1 MARYGLQLPDFGWIA
16 SKPAKESLPRLR
28 DLVQVGE
35 AAGFSSFWV
44 MDHFFQLPP
53 LGGPT
58 APILEAYTTLGAI
71 AACTAQAELGAM
83 ITGVTYR
90 NPALVA
96 KQVTT
101 LDVLSGGRAIL
112 GIGAAW
118 YEVEHG
124 ALGFA
129 FPKIS
134 ERFER
139 LEEAVQICRR
149 MFTEPAP
156 KFEGRFYSVR
166 EAHNVPPPVRPGGPP
181 IMIGGSGE
189 KKTLRLVAKYG
200 DACNIVGSPQTVVR
214 LLGVLDRHCRELGRD
229 PKEIRRTRL
238 GSLFLFE
245 TEAQAESLRR
255 MLAGSGDPNR
265 PGAIEQFTIGTPDRV
280 LDEVRALVR
289 TGLDDVIFNLPG
301 LRDPVQLTRV
311 AVLLREACA

>member
-1 MARYGLQLPDFGWIA
+1 MARYGLQLPDFGWITSNPTREA
-16 SKPAKESLPRLR
+16 LPRLR
-28 DLVQVGE
+28 ELVQAGE

-44 MDHFFQLPP
+44 MDHFLQLPP

-58 APILEAYTTLGAI
+58 ASILEAYTTLGAI
-71 AACTAQAELGAM
+71 AACTAHAELGAM

-124 ALGFA
+124 ALGFE
-129 FPKIS
+129 FPRLS

-139 LEEAVQICRR
+139 LEEAVQICRK
-149 MFTEPAP
+149 MFTETAP
-156 KFEGRFYSVR
+156 KFDGRFYSVR
-166 EAHNVPPPVRPGGPP
+166 EAHNVPAPIRPGGPP
-181 IMIGGSGE
+181 VMIGGSGE
-189 KKTLRLVAKYG
+189 KKTLRLVAKYA
-200 DACNIVGSPQTVVR
+200 DACNIVGSPETVVR
-214 LLGVLDRHCRELGRD
+214 LLGVLDQHCRELGRD

-238 GSLFLFE
+238 GSLFVCD
-245 TEAQAESLRR
+245 TEAQAQSLRR

-280 LDEVRALVR
+280 LDQVRTLVR
-289 TGLDDVIFNLPG
+289 TGLDDVIFNMPG
-301 LRDPVQLTRV
+301 LRDPVQLTRA
-311 AVLLREACA
+311 AVLLREACG

>member
-1 MARYGLQLPDFGWIA
+1 MARYGLQLPDFGWIT
-16 SKPAKESLPRLR
+16 SRPATESLPRLR
-28 DLVQVGE
+28 DLVQAGE
-35 AAGFSSFWV
+35 GAGFSSFWV

-71 AACTAQAELGAM
+71 AACTAHAELGAM

-118 YEVEHG
+118 YELEHD
-124 ALGFA
+124 ALGFN
-129 FPKIS
+129 FPKLS

-166 EAHNVPPPVRPGGPP
+166 EAHNVPAPIRPGGPP

-189 KKTLRLVAKYG
+189 KKTLRLVAKYA
-200 DACNIVGSPQTVVR
+200 DACNILGRSENVVR
-214 LLGVLDRHCRELGRD
+214 LLGVLDKHCREVGRD

-238 GSLFLFE
+238 GSLFVCD
-245 TEAQAESLRR
+245 TEAQAEGLRR
-255 MLAGSGDPNR
+255 MLAGNADPNR
-265 PGAIEQFTIGTPDRV
+265 PGAIDQFTVGTPDRV
-280 LDEVRALVR
+280 LDEVRALVQ
-289 TGLDDVIFNLPG
+289 TGLDDLIFNLPG
-301 LRDPVQLTRV
+301 LRDPAHLTRV
-311 AVLLREACA
+311 AALLQEACG

>member
-1 MARYGLQLPDFGWIA
+1 MARYGLQLPDFGWIT
-16 SKPAKESLPRLR
+16 SEPARESLPRLR
-28 DLVQVGE
+28 DLVQAGE

-58 APILEAYTTLGAI
+58 APMLEAYTTLGAI
-71 AACTAQAELGAM
+71 AACTDRAELGAM

-118 YEVEHG
+118 YDVEHT
-124 ALGFA
+124 ALGFE
-129 FPKIS
+129 FPKLS

-139 LEEAVQICRR
+139 LEEAVQVCRH
-149 MFTEPAP
+149 MFTESAP

-166 EAHNVPPPVRPGGPP
+166 EAYNVPPPIRPGGPP

-189 KKTLRLVAKYG
+189 KKTLRLVAKYA
-200 DACNIVGSPQTVVR
+200 DACNISGSPETVAR
-214 LLGVLDRHCRELGRD
+214 LLGVLDAHCRQVGRE

-238 GSLFLFE
+238 GSLFLCD
-245 TEAQAESLRR
+245 TEAQAEGLRR
-255 MLAGSGDPNR
+255 MLAGDGDPNR

-280 LDEVRALVR
+280 LDEVRALIRV
-289 TGLDDVIFNLPG
+289 GLDDVIFNLPG
-301 LRDPVQLTRV
+301 LRDLAQLTRV
-311 AVLLREACA
+311 AALLREACR